1 MLFAWILLSIL
12 FDFVV
17 IMFIDLV
24 RRVVTALKDGMDR
37 AVDRFGRNR
46 KGQLTVCMHESSK
59 PEYVYTPDY
68 FDVAVQVNES
78 MLSKPGKHDREFSL
92 LPSDDRKNASRKTS
106 KPVIH
111 QDSRRP
117 EVIPEEVLDHGHVV
131 KDHPR
136 RSSFTTEPKPA
147 LKDSSR
153 SSSSAESLSSGKPA
167 SDIRSSS
174 SKKVSWERLSMTNE
188 DEKLTH
194 STSGSTTPQ
203 GRASTGGP
211 KIKVD
216 EKASSQVLELLS
228 EPNQAAFETFRK
240 LCAKNGLLDR
250 PVGFSDRDLPEGV
263 NDDATLFRFFTAR
276 KCDIH
281 AAYDQFQDA
290 HVTRE
295 ANDVLGFS
303 KRMDVDDFEESRKLY
318 PEWVGRRDKRGLPI
332 CIFDFTKFSSKMINT
347 HKKASPSIY
356 GMNLDTTAEHAV
368 SPDLLRAFVVF
379 DSLTRFILPLCSGTP
394 GGPDPVHKTLHLVDI
409 TGIGIRQIQDLSRL
423 LSRNYPEI
431 LDNVFLIGAPSYFS
445 TIWGW
450 VKNWV
455 DPGTV
460 EKLKVLSHAEVL
472 PTLKE
477 YIDVENIPT
486 RFGGQL
492 KYETG
497 MGYDL
502 DPVITRRLVWLSG
515 SDNKFPKGPITWV
528 RTGDGCKMAVAIGSQ
543 HGKERMKKLAVI
555 R

>member
-1 MLFAWILLSIL
+1 
-12 FDFVV
+12 
-17 IMFIDLV
+17 MFIDLV
-24 RRVVTALKDGMDR
+24 RRVITAIKDGMDR
-37 AVDRFGRNR
+37 AVDRFSRHR
-46 KGQLTVCMHESSK
+46 KERLTVCMHESSK

-78 MLSKPGKHDREFSL
+78 MFSNHGKQEREFSL
-92 LPSDDRKNASRKTS
+92 ISSDDRRITSRKNG

-117 EVIPEEVLDHGHVV
+117 EVIPEEASEHGHVV
-131 KDHPR
+131 KDNRR
-136 RSSFTTEPKPA
+136 RSSSTTEPKPV

-153 SSSSAESLSSGKPA
+153 SSSSAESLSSSKPA
-167 SDIRSSS
+167 SDLRSSS
-174 SKKVSWERLSMTNE
+174 SKKVSWERLSTASEN
-188 DEKLTH
+188 EKLTR

-203 GRASTGGP
+203 P
-211 KIKVD
+211 KDKVD
-216 EKASSQVLELLS
+216 EKASSQVLKLLS
-228 EPNQAAFETFRK
+228 GSNQTAFETFRK
-240 LCAKNGLLDR
+240 LCANNGLLDR
-250 PVGFSDRDLPEGV
+250 PVEFSDRDLPEGV

-281 AAYDQFQDA
+281 AAYDQFQDSYE
-290 HVTRE
+290 TRK

-303 KRMDVDDFEESRKLY
+303 KRMDIDDFEESRKLY

-332 CIFDFTKFSSKMINT
+332 LIFDFTKFDSKMINAY
-347 HKKASPSIY
+347 KKASPSIY
-356 GMNLDTTAEHAV
+356 GMKLDSTSEHAI

-379 DSLTRFILPLCSGTP
+379 DNMTRFVLPLCSGAP

-409 TGIGIRQIQDLSRL
+409 TGIGIRQVWNLRGYIQDLSRL

-431 LDNVFLIGAPSYFS
+431 LDHVFLIGAPSYFS

-486 RFGGQL
+486 RFGGQF

-502 DPVITRRLVWLSG
+502 DPVIARRLVWLSG
-515 SDNKFPKGPITWV
+515 SGNKLPKGPIKWV
-528 RTGDGCKMAVAIGSQ
+528 RTGDGCKMAVAIGTQ
-543 HGKERMKKLAVI
+543 RGRERMTKLAVI